1 MGNRSS
7 EGCLDE
13 VHIDADWA
21 MGPMIEEALPGEARR
36 RAREAE

>member
-1 MGNRSS
+1 MGNRLN

-36 RAREAE
+36 AREAE